1 MQSLGLAT
9 QRVLFEFLISLLQ
22 YRKLAWDCETGN
34 GQAALFLSEYFEQV
48 MQARNKL
55 KTHSQ
60 GTTYAMKYFLR
71 KRPILKMIA

>member
-22 YRKLAWDCETGN
+22 YTKLAWDCETGN

-48 MQARNKL
+48 
-55 KTHSQ
+55 
-60 GTTYAMKYFLR
+60 
-71 KRPILKMIA
+71 IASDASKK